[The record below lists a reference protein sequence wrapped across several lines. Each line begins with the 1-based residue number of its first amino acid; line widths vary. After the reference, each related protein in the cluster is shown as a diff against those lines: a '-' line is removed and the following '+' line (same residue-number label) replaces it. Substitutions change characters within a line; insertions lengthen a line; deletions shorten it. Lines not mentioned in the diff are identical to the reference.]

1 MERHWKLQGIVL
13 AVVVGNFYALL
24 GIPVAMFV
32 INYTSNMKE
41 SLFALLLLP
50 VLFIGCNN
58 HADDINAESALIAK
72 AQTKTIRYGM
82 VTGVKQDRVDYYKKL
97 HANPWPA
104 VLKKIKECNI
114 NNYSIYLKKIGSEY
128 FLFSYFEY
136 TGNDF
141 SADMKKMA
149 ADTATRR
156 WWKETDPC
164 QLPLPDAL
172 AKKQMWSS
180 MEEVFH
186 TE

>member
-1 MERHWKLQGIVL
+1 
-13 AVVVGNFYALL
+13 
-24 GIPVAMFV
+24 
-32 INYTSNMKE
+32 MKKV
-41 SLFALLLLP
+41 LLLMFSLTF
-50 VLFIGCNN
+50 VLISCNDRQEEKK
-58 HADDINAESALIAK
+58 ADPSSIEKAK
-72 AQTKTIRYGM
+72 NKSTRYGM
-82 VTGVKQDRVDYYKKL
+82 VTGVKPEKLEYYKKL

-104 VLKKIKECNI
+104 VLKKIRECNI
-114 NNYSIYLKKIGSEY
+114 KNYSIYLKKIGSEY

-141 SADMKKMA
+141 DSDMKKMA